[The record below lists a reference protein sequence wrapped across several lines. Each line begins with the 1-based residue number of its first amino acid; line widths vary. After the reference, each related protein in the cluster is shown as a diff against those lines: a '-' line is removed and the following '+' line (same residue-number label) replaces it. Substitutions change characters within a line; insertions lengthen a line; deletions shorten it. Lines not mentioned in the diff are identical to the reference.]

1 MKKIILISCVVFMIA
16 SCTDENGCQECHIA
30 FQNANN
36 EEVEYELG
44 EYCESNLQDLE
55 ANGYELTEQQIVGN
69 DTIPAGTYAP
79 SDIHCED
86 YHDDDH

>member
-1 MKKIILISCVVFMIA
+1 MNKIILISCVVFMIA
-16 SCTDENGCQECHIA
+16 SCKDEIGCQECHIA

-69 DTIPAGTYAP
+69 DTIPAGNYAP
-79 SDIHCED
+79 SDIHCDE
-86 YHDDDH
+86 HAE